1 MAGTRKGT
9 LWHLKF
15 VIIEGVGGGMADE
28 METETSNVSSSVE
41 PDRKTRWF
49 ESTAY
54 AIVVSLAIVELVHL
68 VYTQLLTRF

>member
-1 MAGTRKGT
+1 
-9 LWHLKF
+9 
-15 VIIEGVGGGMADE
+15 MADE